1 MTSCMQSHLSKNVYK
16 NLGEISLQFIM
27 ADNNL
32 EDGNSGKGYLRIGR
46 AHSYLEVGPS
56 LPCPLAP
63 EH

>member
-1 MTSCMQSHLSKNVYK
+1 MQSHLSKNVYK

-27 ADNNL
+27 ADNNF

-56 LPCPLAP
+56 LPSPLAP

>member
-1 MTSCMQSHLSKNVYK
+1 
-16 NLGEISLQFIM
+16 M